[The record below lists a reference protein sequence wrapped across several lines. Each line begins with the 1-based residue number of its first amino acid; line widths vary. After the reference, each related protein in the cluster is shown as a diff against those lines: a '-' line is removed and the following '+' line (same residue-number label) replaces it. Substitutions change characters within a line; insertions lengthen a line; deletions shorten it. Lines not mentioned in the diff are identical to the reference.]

1 MLSDYYFETDICS
14 AADIFIFN
22 KNFKIKSIVKF
33 MNKTIV

>member
-1 MLSDYYFETDICS
+1 MLSDYYFETYIS
-14 AADIFIFN
+14 FAADIFIFN